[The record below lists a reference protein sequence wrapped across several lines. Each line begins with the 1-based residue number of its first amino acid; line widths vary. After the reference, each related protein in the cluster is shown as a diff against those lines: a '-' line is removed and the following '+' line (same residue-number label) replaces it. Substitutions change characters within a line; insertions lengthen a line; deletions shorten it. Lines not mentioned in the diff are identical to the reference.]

1 MSCDCDVNTKCVLL
15 VDDEA
20 LVRRT
25 CHRMLTRM
33 GYEVLDA
40 PDGQAALNLYRQHWR
55 SISVVLLDMVMP
67 NMNGSTTFEK
77 LRQVNPDARVI
88 LSSGYP
94 EDDTVNNLLTDP
106 AVVFMRKPY
115 GLQELLDTVQRVSV
129 RA

>member
-1 MSCDCDVNTKCVLL
+1 MSCNCEVNTKCVLL

>member
-1 MSCDCDVNTKCVLL
+1 V
-15 VDDEA
+15 A
-20 LVRRT
+20 L
-25 CHRMLTRM
+25 H
-33 GYEVLDA
+33 
-40 PDGQAALNLYRQHWR
+40 LYRQHWR

-67 NMNGSTTFEK
+67 NVKGSTTFEK

-94 EDDTVNNLLTDP
+94 EDDTVNNLLTDS

-115 GLQELLDTVQRVSV
+115 GLQELLDTVQRVTV

>member
-1 MSCDCDVNTKCVLL
+1 MSSHRETNTKCVLL

-20 LVRRT
+20 VVRRT

-40 PDGQAALNLYRQHWR
+40 PDGAAAIHLYRQHWR
-55 SISVVLLDMVMP
+55 SISVVLLDMFMP
-67 NMNGSTTFEK
+67 KMNGSTTFQK

-94 EDDTVNNLLTDP
+94 EDDTVNSLLGDP
-106 AVVFMRKPY
+106 SVAFMRKPY
-115 GLQELLDTVQRVSV
+115 GLKELMDTVHRVSV
-129 RA
+129 HA

>member
-1 MSCDCDVNTKCVLL
+1 MSCNCDVNTKCILL

-20 LVRRT
+20 LIRRT

-40 PDGQAALNLYRQHWR
+40 PDGQVALHLYRQHWR

-67 NMNGSTTFEK
+67 NVNGSTTFEK

-94 EDDTVNNLLTDP
+94 EDDTLNNLLTDP

>member
-1 MSCDCDVNTKCVLL
+1 MSCNCDVNTKCVLL